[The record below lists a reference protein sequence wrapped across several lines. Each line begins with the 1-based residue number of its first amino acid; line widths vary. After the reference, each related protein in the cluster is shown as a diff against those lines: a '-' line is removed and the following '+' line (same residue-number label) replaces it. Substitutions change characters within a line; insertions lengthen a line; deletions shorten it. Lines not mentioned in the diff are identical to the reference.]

1 MDFKKIGII
10 GSGIMGSSIAEL
22 IIEAG
27 YPTILRSRQQ
37 QSAEKMLDLINKSF
51 ERKIAKGSKSEI
63 QAEQQLSRLQIT
75 DSLEGFFDCDLVIE
89 SVIEDLETKKAI
101 FQELDAICKPSAILA
116 TNTST
121 LPVVEFA
128 AVTERPDKVCGLHF
142 FNPATLMPV
151 VEIVRTLVISQQTL
165 EDVANFARTCGKE
178 PIEVKDQ
185 AGFVVNALLFPYL
198 NNAIK
203 LLERG
208 VASKEDIDSAMKG
221 GCGFP
226 MGPFALL
233 DLIGLDTSLSILN
246 ALYKEFGEANYAPA
260 PLLKRMVAARM
271 YGRKSK
277 RGFYS
282 Y

>member
-51 ERKIAKGSKSEI
+51 ERKIAKGTKSEI

-101 FQELDAICKPSAILA
+101 FQQLDAICKPSAILA

-233 DLIGLDTSLSILN
+233 DLIGLDTSLAILN

>member
-22 IIEAG
+22 IVEAG

-51 ERKIAKGSKSEI
+51 ERKIAKGTKSEI

-101 FQELDAICKPSAILA
+101 FQQLDAICKPSAILA

-151 VEIVRTLVISQQTL
+151 VEIVRTLVISQQTI

>member
-1 MDFKKIGII
+1 MDFYKIGIV

-22 IIEAG
+22 VIEAG
-27 YPTILRSRQQ
+27 YQTILRSRQQ
-37 QSAEKMLDLINKSF
+37 QSGEKMLDLIYKSF
-51 ERKIAKGSKSEI
+51 ERKISKGVKAKI
-63 QAEQQLSRLQIT
+63 QAEEQLSNLQIT
-75 DSLEGFFDCDLVIE
+75 ESLDGFSDCDLVIE
-89 SVIEDLETKKAI
+89 SVVEDLEIKKTL
-101 FQELDAICKPSAILA
+101 FGQLDKICKSSAILA
-116 TNTST
+116 SNTST
-121 LPVVEFA
+121 LPVVDFA
-128 AVTERPDKVCGLHF
+128 AVTQRPEQVCGIHF
-142 FNPATLMPV
+142 FNPATVMPA

-165 EDVANFARTCGKE
+165 DDVTSFVRTLGKE

-208 VASKEDIDSAMKG
+208 VASKEAIDNAMKG

-271 YGRKSK
+271 YGCKSK
-277 RGFYS
+277 SGFYS